1 MIKCKDTQISKD
13 WLIFIFFDIKVLKKR
28 RTGKKNINN
37 LSISPEVLS
46 NCQHLVDSTNKNAE
60 LIKTH
65 CSVGRI
71 IRSNEEHNVR
81 ENAALSFNSSTSIL
95 SSVNEMFS
103 SILLYFETCQYFIG
117 DFIHES
123 FYNRSTSTIY
133 NTRNYKYAQTF
144 ELFYGENHEHT
155 SSKYFFSHILS

>member
-1 MIKCKDTQISKD
+1 M
-13 WLIFIFFDIKVLKKR
+13 KKR

-65 CSVGRI
+65 SSVGRI
-71 IRSNEEHNVR
+71 IRSNEEHTVR
-81 ENAALSFNSSTSIL
+81 KNASLSFNTSTSIL

-103 SILLYFETCQYFIG
+103 TILIYFETCQYFIR

-123 FYNRSTSTIY
+123 FYNRSTSTID

-144 ELFYGENHEHT
+144 ELFYGENYEHR